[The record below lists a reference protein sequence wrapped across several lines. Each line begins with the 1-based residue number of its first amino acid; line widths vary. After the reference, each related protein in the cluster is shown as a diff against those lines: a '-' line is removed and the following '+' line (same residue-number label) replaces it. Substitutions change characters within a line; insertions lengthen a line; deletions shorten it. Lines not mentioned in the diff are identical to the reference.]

1 MDYVYHGSSL
11 PNLKIIKP
19 HKSTHK
25 KEWVYATPSKA
36 LATIFLSKNGSDLN
50 YSLGGN
56 GLDRPIELVERKPGM
71 FKEIFSC
78 DGYIYK
84 LPAKTFMSGLTSWS
98 GEVVS
103 TEEVPVVSCEYIENV
118 YDELLRLK
126 EEHKI
131 NLYLYPNRPL
141 DIPLDNSDL
150 IPKVRAWEERGSDI
164 SNFFSLYPELK
175 EAYYAFKD
183 QPKIKR

>member
-1 MDYVYHGSSL
+1 
-11 PNLKIIKP
+11 
-19 HKSTHK
+19 
-25 KEWVYATPSKA
+25 
-36 LATIFLSKNGSDLN
+36 
-50 YSLGGN
+50 
-56 GLDRPIELVERKPGM
+56 M

-84 LPAKTFMSGLTSWS
+84 LPAKTFMSGLTSQS

-103 TEEVPVVSCEYIENV
+103 PEEVPVVSCEYIENV
-118 YDELLRLK
+118 DDELLRLK

-150 IPKVRAWEERGSDI
+150 IPKVRAWEESGSDI
-164 SNFFSLYPELK
+164 STFFSLYPELK

-183 QPKIKR
+183 QPKIKRQRSSKLLSFFF

>member
-1 MDYVYHGSSL
+1 
-11 PNLKIIKP
+11 
-19 HKSTHK
+19 
-25 KEWVYATPSKA
+25 
-36 LATIFLSKNGSDLN
+36 
-50 YSLGGN
+50 
-56 GLDRPIELVERKPGM
+56 M

-150 IPKVRAWEERGSDI
+150 IPKVRAWEESGSDI